1 VNLWRRIYAERRR
14 VLLPL
19 IVAAVANVAIFLLV
33 VLPLGRSVAAAESAA
48 QTATFNLA
56 SARQLERQ
64 ARNATTSRERADRE
78 LQQFYTGI
86 LPNNF
91 PDAERTTRRWLQE
104 AARDAGLEYRG
115 ANFAWEEVRESP
127 LSRAYSDVTLRGRYA
142 DIRRF
147 LHAVESAD
155 EFLVVERVE
164 LALSAN
170 TAPAGSGMLEI
181 ALLVSTFFVTEPA
194 R

>member
-1 VNLWRRIYAERRR
+1 MTLWRRVYAERRR

-19 IVAAVANVAIFLLV
+19 IVAALVNVAVFVLV
-33 VLPLGRSVAAAESAA
+33 VLPLGRSVASAEVAA
-48 QTATFNLA
+48 QNATLSLA

-64 ARNATTSRERADRE
+64 ARNASASRERADRE
-78 LQQFYTGI
+78 LQQFYTAV
-86 LPNNF
+86 LPDSF
-91 PDAERTTRRWLQE
+91 AVASRTANRWLQE
-104 AARDAGLEYRG
+104 AARDAGLSFRG

-147 LHAVESAD
+147 LHAVESAA

-164 LALSAN
+164 LAQSSTNTPAN
-170 TAPAGSGMLEI
+170 AGVLEVS
-181 ALLVSTFFVTEPA
+181 LLVSTFFRTEPV

>member
-1 VNLWRRIYAERRR
+1 MTLWRRIYAERRR

-19 IVAAVANVAIFLLV
+19 IVALVANLVVLLV
-33 VLPLGRSVAAAESAA
+33 AVLPLGRSVAAAQTEA
-48 QTATFNLA
+48 QTAAMSLA
-56 SARQLERQ
+56 SARQQERQ
-64 ARNATTSRERADRE
+64 ARSATTSRERADRE

-86 LPNNF
+86 LPEDF
-91 PDAERTTRRWLQE
+91 AVAAKTTNRWLQQ

-115 ANFAWEEVRESP
+115 ANFAWEAVRESP
-127 LSRAYSDVTLRGRYA
+127 LSRAWSDVTLRGRYP

-147 LHAVESAD
+147 LRAVESAD

-164 LALSAN
+164 LAQPTTTG
-170 TAPAGSGMLEI
+170 TAGLLEVS
-181 ALLVSTFFVTEPA
+181 LLVSTFFVTEPA